1 LPSGSAFTERRSRA
15 QPSAIQITP
24 DLDDPATGHPVHRK
38 LLRAH
43 EPASWGRARVHP
55 VRAQPAAVDQ
65 QMPEVPVVVRER
77 LDDRGQSLGVST
89 EAQPLTVHLDIPLD
103 ELAELVE
110 PVLVQR
116 CR

>member
-1 LPSGSAFTERRSRA
+1 
-15 QPSAIQITP
+15 
-24 DLDDPATGHPVHRK
+24 
-38 LLRAH
+38 
-43 EPASWGRARVHP
+43 
-55 VRAQPAAVDQ
+55 
-65 QMPEVPVVVRER
+65 MPEVPVVVRER